1 MRYDG
6 ERRLI
11 GGPVAEL
18 KHPNIVRLHD
28 VIHTETK
35 LILIFEVS
43 FRRGQVIPF
52 SKMLTNLIILVLRAR
67 FEATHGSARG

>member
-1 MRYDG
+1 M
-6 ERRLI
+6 LI
-11 GGPVAEL
+11 VEL

-43 FRRGQVIPF
+43 PRQGTCYPGWEI
-52 SKMLTNLIILVLRAR
+52 LTNLIILVLRAR
-67 FEATHGSARG
+67 FEAAHGSAWG

>member
-1 MRYDG
+1 MTVG
-6 ERRLI
+6 AL
-11 GGPVAEL
+11 EL

-43 FRRGQVIPF
+43 SVE
-52 SKMLTNLIILVLRAR
+52 LVSVVSCPDHRYHAALS
-67 FEATHGSARG
+67 TVNTI

>member
-1 MRYDG
+1 M
-6 ERRLI
+6 RRLI
-11 GGPVAEL
+11 GKRGVDVEL

-43 FRRGQVIPF
+43 
-52 SKMLTNLIILVLRAR
+52 
-67 FEATHGSARG
+67 SASSFFTRTWASS

>member
-1 MRYDG
+1 MRYDE
-6 ERRLI
+6 ERRLM

-43 FRRGQVIPF
+43 RRRSQAMTA
-52 SKMLTNLIILVLRAR
+52 SRY
-67 FEATHGSARG
+67 

>member
-1 MRYDG
+1 M
-6 ERRLI
+6 
-11 GGPVAEL
+11 GGPIVEL

-43 FRRGQVIPF
+43 SRRRQAIP
-52 SKMLTNLIILVLRAR
+52 NGRY
-67 FEATHGSARG
+67 